1 MTNVGPVSLAET
13 LLDKG
18 FEKGTLR
25 VAWQGSVQTRFRG
38 FGLAEPQGQ
47 RDVPVKIGHWK
58 TPPGVSVGGVS
69 EAILNE
75 V

>member
-1 MTNVGPVSLAET
+1 MSLAKT

-18 FEKGTLR
+18 FEDGTLG
-25 VAWQGSVQTRFRG
+25 VARQGSGKTGLRG
-38 FGLAEPQGQ
+38 FGLAEPQRQ

-69 EAILNE
+69 GAILNE